1 MKKRWKVLIGMI
13 VLVFVLAACA
23 KEADTYKEGYLG
35 DAAIEQDGTFDQI
48 GTAEEGWE
56 DAREQA
62 LKEATSGGQK
72 APAEAFDRAKA
83 EEVVRLVN
91 EERKR
96 LGLNELVIDEAMMT
110 AAETRAKEQKT
121 LFSHTRPDGTKCFTV
136 FDQFEIPAN
145 STAEVYSADIMGARA
160 VRINLGDSKQIL
172 ESGDTLGAAIQP
184 DMISTVMGQI
194 EPLKEQA
201 MELMATINPLES
213 TARRYMA
220 HLSAAPVSKTSSVQC
235 WR

>member
-1 MKKRWKVLIGMI
+1 MKKRWSILLGLVALVLM
-13 VLVFVLAACA
+13 LSSCS
-23 KEADTYKEGYLG
+23 KETETYKDGYLG
-35 DAAIEQDGTFDQI
+35 DAAIEEDGTVSQI

-56 DAREQA
+56 GARDQA

-72 APAEAFDRAKA
+72 APGESFDRSKA

-121 LFSHTRPDGTKCFTV
+121 SFSHTRPDGTKCFTV

-145 STAEVYSADIMGARA
+145 YRGENLASGGKCNADYVMKMWIASEGHYANIKNEKFS
-160 VRINLGDSKQIL
+160 RIGVGYF
-172 ESGDTLGAAIQP
+172 ESGKYGYWAQLFAD
-184 DMISTVMGQI
+184 
-194 EPLKEQA
+194 
-201 MELMATINPLES
+201 
-213 TARRYMA
+213 
-220 HLSAAPVSKTSSVQC
+220 
-235 WR
+235 

>member
-1 MKKRWKVLIGMI
+1 MKKTWKVLLGMI

-145 STAEVYSADIMGARA
+145 YRGENLASGSKCPPDYVMKMWIASEGHYANIKNERFT
-160 VRINLGDSKQIL
+160 RIGVGYF
-172 ESGDTLGAAIQP
+172 ESGKYGYWAQLFA
-184 DMISTVMGQI
+184 
-194 EPLKEQA
+194 
-201 MELMATINPLES
+201 N
-213 TARRYMA
+213 
-220 HLSAAPVSKTSSVQC
+220 
-235 WR
+235 

>member
-1 MKKRWKVLIGMI
+1 MKNKWKVLLGVI
-13 VLVFVLAACA
+13 VLVFALAACGKDA
-23 KEADTYKEGYLG
+23 ETYKDGYLG
-35 DAAIEQDGTFDQI
+35 DAAIEEDGTVNQI

-56 DAREQA
+56 DARDQA
-62 LKEATSGGQK
+62 LKDATSGGQK
-72 APAEAFDRAKA
+72 APGESFSRSKA

-145 STAEVYSADIMGARA
+145 YRGENLASGSKCPPDYVMKMWIASEGHYANIKNDRFG
-160 VRINLGDSKQIL
+160 RIGVGYF
-172 ESGDTLGAAIQP
+172 ESGSYGYWAQLFA
-184 DMISTVMGQI
+184 
-194 EPLKEQA
+194 
-201 MELMATINPLES
+201 N
-213 TARRYMA
+213 
-220 HLSAAPVSKTSSVQC
+220 
-235 WR
+235 

>member
-1 MKKRWKVLIGMI
+1 MKKRWKVLLGMI

-145 STAEVYSADIMGARA
+145 YRGENLASGGKCTPAFVMKMWIASEGHYANIKNEKFN
-160 VRINLGDSKQIL
+160 RIGVGYF
-172 ESGDTLGAAIQP
+172 ESGKYGYWAQLFA
-184 DMISTVMGQI
+184 
-194 EPLKEQA
+194 
-201 MELMATINPLES
+201 N
-213 TARRYMA
+213 
-220 HLSAAPVSKTSSVQC
+220 
-235 WR
+235 